1 MKEDADV
8 FFDKLGSTNAL
19 GHKMSL
25 ISEDPIGLKPYP
37 VPFFVRD
44 KLKDEIQEMFN
55 LGVIKHIDSPYAAP
69 VVLVPKRD
77 GSTRFCI
84 DYSK

>member
-1 MKEDADV
+1 
-8 FFDKLGSTNAL
+8 
-19 GHKMSL
+19 MSL
-25 ISEDPIGLKPYP
+25 ISEDPIRLKPYF

-44 KLKDEIQEMFN
+44 KIKDEIQEMFN
-55 LGVIKHIDSPYAAP
+55 LGVIEHIASPYGAP

-84 DYSK
+84 DYRRINKLTVFNPEHIN